1 MRLKHSLLNKSLN
14 MDILSS
20 SFDPRGLFM
29 PNSVTWRI
37 HSDPSMAVGGIRAL
51 LQQALHP
58 DAMDGVAKHSNFRED
73 AWGRLQRTGDYVST
87 ITFAS
92 TEEAF
97 ALAARVRK
105 IHTSLGLDDPHLLL
119 WVHMSMVDSF
129 LDIAIRSGMSLDA
142 AEADNYVSE
151 MVTFAQLVGVS
162 TENIPT
168 TVSQMQKYFSDLSPE
183 LRACEDA
190 KRAALFLT
198 IPPLPSAVRFA
209 TPAAPAWASLALLAA
224 SSLPGWA
231 RSLYG
236 TPQLPGQ
243 NLATD
248 LALKAI
254 RKTIGVIPDAI
265 LAPPIYKEAVKR
277 WDLERAK

>member
-1 MRLKHSLLNKSLN
+1 MQLKRSLLNKRIY
-14 MDILSS
+14 MDIQSS
-20 SFDPRGLFM
+20 SFDPRGLFL

-58 DAMDGVAKHSNFRED
+58 EAMDGVAKHSNFRED

-92 TEEAF
+92 TEAAF

-129 LDIAIRSGMSLDA
+129 LDIAIRSGVSIDA
-142 AEADNYVSE
+142 AEADRYVSE

-162 TENIPT
+162 TEKVPT

-183 LRACEDA
+183 LRASEDA

-209 TPAAPAWASLALLAA
+209 TPAAPAWASLALLAS
-224 SSLPGWA
+224 SSLPAWA

-243 NLATD
+243 NFATD
-248 LALKAI
+248 LSLKAI
-254 RKTIGVIPDAI
+254 RKAIGVIPDAF

-277 WDLERAK
+277 WDLERVK

>member
-1 MRLKHSLLNKSLN
+1 MNTLPTA
-14 MDILSS
+14 I
-20 SFDPRGLFM
+20 DPRGLLK

-37 HSDPSMAVGGIRAL
+37 HSDPAMAVGGIRAL

-58 DAMDGVAKHSNFRED
+58 DAMDGVAKNSNFRED

-87 ITFAS
+87 LTFGS
-92 TEEAF
+92 SEEAF

-129 LDIAIRSGMSLDA
+129 LDVAIRSGMAIDK
-142 AEADNYVSE
+142 AEADQYVSE
-151 MVTFAQLVGVS
+151 MVLFAQLVGIA
-162 TENIPT
+162 TEKVPA
-168 TVSQMQKYFSDLSPE
+168 TVSQMEKYFTDISPE
-183 LRACEDA
+183 LRASEDA

-198 IPPLPSAVRFA
+198 IPPLPTAVRFA
-209 TPAAPAWASLALLAA
+209 TPAAPAWASLALLAG
-224 SSLPGWA
+224 SSLPSWA

-243 NLATD
+243 IIATD
-248 LALKAI
+248 FSLKAI
-254 RKTIGVIPDAI
+254 RSAIGVIPDAI
-265 LAPPIYKEAVKR
+265 LAPPIYKEAMKR
-277 WDLERAK
+277 WDLVSYK

>member
-1 MRLKHSLLNKSLN
+1 
-14 MDILSS
+14 MDIFTNSS
-20 SFDPRGLFM
+20 DPRGLFA
-29 PNSVTWRI
+29 PSTVAWRI
-37 HSDPSMAVGGIRAL
+37 HSDPAMAVGGIRAL

-58 DAMDGVAKHSNFRED
+58 DAMDGVAKNSNFRED

-87 ITFAS
+87 ITFGS
-92 TEEAF
+92 SDEAL

-129 LDIAIRSGMSLDA
+129 LDVAIRSGVAISED
-142 AEADNYVSE
+142 EADEYLTE
-151 MVTFAQLVGVS
+151 MALFAQLVGIP
-162 TENIPT
+162 TEKIPT
-168 TVSQMQKYFSDLSPE
+168 TVSQMQSYFSEISPE
-183 LRACEDA
+183 LRASEDA

-198 IPPLPSAVRFA
+198 IPPLPTAVRFA

-236 TPQLPGQ
+236 TLQLPGQ
-243 NLATD
+243 KFATD
-248 LALKAI
+248 FSLKAI
-254 RKTIGVIPDAI
+254 RKTINIIPDAI
-265 LAPPIYKEAVKR
+265 LAPPIYKAAMQRWELAVVK
-277 WDLERAK
+277 

>member
-1 MRLKHSLLNKSLN
+1 MRSKLLLLTKIFD
-14 MDILSS
+14 MEILAS
-20 SFDPRGLFM
+20 SFDPRGLFT

-37 HSDPSMAVGGIRAL
+37 HSDPAMAVGGIRAL

-58 DAMDGVAKHSNFRED
+58 DAMDGVAQHSNFRED

-87 ITFAS
+87 ITFAT
-92 TEEAF
+92 TEDAF

-129 LDIAIRSGMSLDA
+129 LDIAIRSGMEITDA
-142 AEADNYVSE
+142 DADNYVAE
-151 MVTFAQLVGVS
+151 MLIFAQLVGVS
-162 TENIPT
+162 AADVPT
-168 TVSQMQKYFSDLSPE
+168 TVSQMQKYFSDISPE
-183 LRACEDA
+183 LRASEDA

-198 IPPLPSAVRFA
+198 IPPLPTAVRFA
-209 TPAAPAWASLALLAA
+209 TPAAPAWASLALLAG
-224 SSLPGWA
+224 SSLPAWA

-243 NLATD
+243 KFATD
-248 LALKAI
+248 LSLKAI
-254 RKTIGVIPDAI
+254 RNTIGVIPDAI
-265 LAPPIYKEAVKR
+265 LAPPIYKEAIKR
-277 WDLERAK
+277 WDLERVK

>member
-1 MRLKHSLLNKSLN
+1 MNTLPTA
-14 MDILSS
+14 I
-20 SFDPRGLFM
+20 DPRGLFT

-37 HSDPSMAVGGIRAL
+37 HSDPAMAVGGIRAL

-58 DAMDGVAKHSNFRED
+58 DAMDGVAKNSNFRED

-87 ITFAS
+87 LTFGS
-92 TEEAF
+92 SEEAF

-129 LDIAIRSGMSLDA
+129 LDVGIRSGMAIDK
-142 AEADNYVSE
+142 AEADQYVSQ
-151 MVTFAQLVGVS
+151 MVLFAQLVGIT
-162 TENIPT
+162 TEKVPA
-168 TVSQMQKYFSDLSPE
+168 TVSQMEKYFTDISPE
-183 LRACEDA
+183 LRASEDA

-198 IPPLPSAVRFA
+198 IPPLPTAVRFA
-209 TPAAPAWASLALLAA
+209 TPASPAWASLALLAG
-224 SSLPGWA
+224 SSLPSWA

-243 NLATD
+243 IIATD
-248 LALKAI
+248 FSLKAI
-254 RKTIGVIPDAI
+254 RSAMGVIHDAI
-265 LAPPIYKEAVKR
+265 LAPPIYKEAMKR
-277 WDLERAK
+277 WDLVSCK

>member
-1 MRLKHSLLNKSLN
+1 MRSKLSLRNKKLQ
-14 MDILSS
+14 MDILSTPV
-20 SFDPRGLFM
+20 DPRGPFA
-29 PNSVTWRI
+29 PNTVTWRI
-37 HSDPSMAVGGIRAL
+37 HSDPAMAVGGIRAL

-58 DAMDGVAKHSNFRED
+58 EAMDGVAKNSNFRED

-92 TEEAF
+92 ADETL

-129 LDIAIRSGMSLDA
+129 LDVAIRSGMSISK
-142 AEADNYVSE
+142 AEADQYVSE
-151 MVTFAQLVGVS
+151 MVIFAQLVGVDAEQVPS
-162 TENIPT
+162 
-168 TVSQMQKYFSDLSPE
+168 TVSQMQSYFSEISPE
-183 LRACEDA
+183 LRASDDA

-198 IPPLPSAVRFA
+198 IPPLPTAVRFA
-209 TPAAPAWASLALLAA
+209 TPAAPAWASLALVAA
-224 SSLPGWA
+224 SALPAWA

-243 NLATD
+243 NFATD
-248 LALKAI
+248 LSMKAI

-265 LAPPIYKEAVKR
+265 LAPPIFKAALQR
-277 WDLERAK
+277 WDLVEAK

>member
-1 MRLKHSLLNKSLN
+1 MELLA
-14 MDILSS
+14 S
-20 SFDPRGLFM
+20 SFDTRGIFT
-29 PNSVTWRI
+29 PNSVTWRL
-37 HSDPSMAVGGIRAL
+37 HSDPAMAVGGIRAL

-58 DAMDGVAKHSNFRED
+58 EAMDGVAKHSNFRED

-87 ITFAS
+87 ITFAT

-105 IHTSLGLDDPHLLL
+105 IHSSLGLDDPHLLL

-129 LDIAIRSGMSLDA
+129 LDIAIRSGMAISDA
-142 AEADNYVSE
+142 QADDYLAE

-162 TENIPT
+162 AADVPC
-168 TVSQMQKYFSDLSPE
+168 TVSQMQKYFSDISSE
-183 LRACEDA
+183 LRASEDA
-190 KRAALFLT
+190 KRASLFLT
-198 IPPLPSAVRFA
+198 IPPLPTAVRFA

-224 SSLPGWA
+224 SSLPSWA

-243 NLATD
+243 NFATD
-248 LALKAI
+248 LSLKAV
-254 RKTIGVIPDAI
+254 RNAIGVIPDAI

-277 WDLERAK
+277 WDLERVK